1 MFYVPVPWLL
11 WKEMCTRQELFKI
24 KQDLRWGSLLAIHN
38 CLVLLYKHLWY
49 DFVHVQNHYLR
60 TSRVQLLLHKTVLK
74 ALNTDVHILQ
84 NYRYIFDIIYN
95 NISLVSFHVVDL
107 SQIVSSKC
115 PLLNPLTT
123 EKRWCACGINYIADC
138 EYKSNKDTVRCHYM
152 RPCVHRCTSYYK

>member
-1 MFYVPVPWLL
+1 MRITVGY
-11 WKEMCTRQELFKI
+11 TQ
-24 KQDLRWGSLLAIHN
+24 
-38 CLVLLYKHLWY
+38 LVLLYKHLWY

-84 NYRYIFDIIYN
+84 NYRYIFYMINN

-123 EKRWCACGINYIADC
+123 EKRWWACGINYIADC
-138 EYKSNKDTVRCHYM
+138 ENKSNYKGKVRCHCM
-152 RPCVHRCTSYYK
+152 RPCVQRCTSYYK